1 MNKFDAYYRYLK
13 ELKNSTKSNRGT
25 KVEIDNLK
33 KLINDSEKLE
43 TTKYRCTIQEDWV
56 KAIEEGLVFVE
67 KAVREERQFIR
78 SNGEV
83 VEIEKVKKVSKDS
96 VSHLARH
103 SNMITHVPENKDD
116 DVIPDKLYMV
126 EKLSDYAVYENRFL
140 YMLLKYLETFISFRL
155 EKIEKLR
162 MTYRSKLV
170 INRKLELE
178 KRTLDYHLEM
188 SDDIE
193 NNMYPLKDDSSFSL
207 LERIKN
213 CSLNVNGLLSTDLM
227 VQVSKSPMIK
237 PPITKTNV
245 LKMNQNFKKSLELY
259 DYIASYK
266 DLGFTYE
273 EVNKDFYP
281 FEDKMNEEISNAIG
295 LTSFISYKCGNEI
308 DDILE
313 ISYQEEEERLRI
325 LEQEKLKKQ
334 IASLKKKARESNKT
348 MEEYMLLLEK
358 RNSLLERD
366 SQELAIARNEIV
378 NLNNQIAEL
387 NNKIDELNQTI
398 NNLQLEIE
406 EKIKEINYL
415 NQKYIED
422 MAKLKQEHQKEI
434 EALNFAHIEEIN
446 SLNIAHEEEINS
458 LNLSH
463 EEEIE
468 RINKEHQ
475 DEIDSIEL
483 SHMHEI
489 DDLKSQYEDQI
500 QLLKDDFV
508 KEKNA
513 YIEEYESKISSLD
526 SQIKNLTKKQKEL
539 IDDYTSQ
546 INENTSEISSLKNE
560 LSEKISTYEQRIQKI
575 ENDYT
580 LQIED
585 MTFKNKNEV
594 EELLEKQRN
603 LEGTNTFY
611 LSQIDALRVENGSLS
626 PSLDYVNEQRLDE
639 LEREYLS
646 FKKFY
651 KNQWKLAKKE
661 LRKMILN
668 KEEITKNNKKQE
680 KAN

>member
-13 ELKNSTKSNRGT
+13 DFKNSTKSNRQT

-56 KAIEEGLVFVE
+56 KAIEDGLVFVE

-96 VSHLARH
+96 VSHLAKH
-103 SNMITHVPENKDD
+103 SNMITHVPKDKD
-116 DVIPDKLYMV
+116 EDLIPDKLYMV

-178 KRTLDYHLEM
+178 KRTLDCHLEM
-188 SDDIE
+188 SDDLE

-227 VQVSKSPMIK
+227 EQVSKSPMIK

-245 LKMNQNFKKSLELY
+245 LKMNQNFKKALELY

-266 DLGFTYE
+266 GLGFTYE
-273 EVNKDFYP
+273 EVNKDYYP
-281 FEDKMNEEISNAIG
+281 FEDKVNEEISNAIG
-295 LTSFISYKCGNEI
+295 LTSFIAYKCGNEI

-358 RNSLLERD
+358 RNSMLERD

-387 NNKIDELNQTI
+387 NNKIEELNQTI
-398 NNLQLEIE
+398 KSLQLEIE

-422 MAKLKQEHQKEI
+422 MAKLKEEHQKEI
-434 EALNFAHIEEIN
+434 D
-446 SLNIAHEEEINS
+446 SLNSAHEEEIND
-458 LNLSH
+458 LNSAH

-468 RINKEHQ
+468 RINQEHQ
-475 DEIDSIEL
+475 DEIDKIEL

-489 DDLKSQYEDQI
+489 DDLKSQYEEEI
-500 QLLKDDFV
+500 QLLKDNFV
-508 KEKNA
+508 KEKND
-513 YIEEYESKISSLD
+513 YIEEYENKISSLD
-526 SQIKNLTKKQKEL
+526 LEIKSLTKKQKEL
-539 IDDYTSQ
+539 IDTYTSQ
-546 INENTSEISSLKNE
+546 INENTSEITSLKNE
-560 LSEKISTYEQRIQKI
+560 LNEKVSSYEQRIQKI

-585 MTFKNKNEV
+585 MTFKNKSEV

-611 LSQIDALRVENGSLS
+611 LSQIDALRIEKGSLS
-626 PSLDYVNEQRLDE
+626 PSLDYVNQQRLDE
-639 LEREYLS
+639 LEREYLI

-668 KEEITKNNKKQE
+668 KEEITKNNKNQE